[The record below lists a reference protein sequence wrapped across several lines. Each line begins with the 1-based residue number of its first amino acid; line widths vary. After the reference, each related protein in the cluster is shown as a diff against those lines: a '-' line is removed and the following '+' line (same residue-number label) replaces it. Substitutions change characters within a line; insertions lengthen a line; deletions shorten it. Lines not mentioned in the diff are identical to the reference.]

1 MYLYKNYY
9 SEYIF
14 SQTHMPSANMLSGW
28 LGGRLYRRTHRQEPF
43 PCHGIPYNWQVP
55 TDNMT
60 LSTQMS
66 KKSYRRLSSEAHSLW
81 PETFHIFQKSDFHL
95 LPQCNKI
102 FPTVRLQSNNLSVC
116 HLWQCRQAIGL
127 ATHFQMSK
135 TRMRKQTQECI
146 STGFTNAE
154 VRLDAL
160 WSNQPHSWKFLSP
173 CIFPGK
179 QIYYK

>member
-1 MYLYKNYY
+1 MLKRMCPTIYRIPPFQVKENAHRKVSAFSLLCTCIKITIQN
-9 SEYIF
+9 IF
-14 SQTHMPSANMLSGW
+14 FPKLICHLQICCLADWG
-28 LGGRLYRRTHRQEPF
+28 QEPF

-116 HLWQCRQAIGL
+116 HLWQCRQVIGL
-127 ATHFQMSK
+127 ASHFQMSK
-135 TRMRKQTQECI
+135 MRMRKH
-146 STGFTNAE
+146 
-154 VRLDAL
+154 
-160 WSNQPHSWKFLSP
+160 P
-173 CIFPGK
+173 
-179 QIYYK
+179 